1 MGQRLNTEI
10 VRRDK
15 VISATYYHWS
25 GYTIPAIETT
35 LDALEGL
42 IRNKNTIDD
51 LDMAVKAM
59 ENTGAGI
66 AEDEKDEIP
75 KGRNYKD
82 AIDRNEGLIAIT
94 QDGINRTENAAEGDT
109 AIIINK
115 EGRDFN
121 IDDTKNGD
129 IDIDICGTIWFL
141 DAEELKDSKGLEP
154 KDLKIIPIDV
164 ENIDMD
170 ELQFLCDTLIQTD
183 ISIFRDIKGRIIQI
197 IK

>member
-51 LDMAVKAM
+51 LDMAIKAM

-82 AIDRNEGLIAIT
+82 AIDRNEGLIAIS

-115 EGRDFN
+115 DGRDFDV
-121 IDDTKNGD
+121 DDTKNGD

-154 KDLKIIPIDV
+154 KDLKTIPVDV
-164 ENIDMD
+164 ENIDME
-170 ELQFLCDTLIQTD
+170 ELQFLLDTLVQTN
-183 ISIFRDIKGRIIQI
+183 ISIFKDIKGRIIQI
-197 IK
+197 ME

>member
-154 KDLKIIPIDV
+154 KDLKIIPI
-164 ENIDMD
+164 E
-170 ELQFLCDTLIQTD
+170 
-183 ISIFRDIKGRIIQI
+183 
-197 IK
+197 